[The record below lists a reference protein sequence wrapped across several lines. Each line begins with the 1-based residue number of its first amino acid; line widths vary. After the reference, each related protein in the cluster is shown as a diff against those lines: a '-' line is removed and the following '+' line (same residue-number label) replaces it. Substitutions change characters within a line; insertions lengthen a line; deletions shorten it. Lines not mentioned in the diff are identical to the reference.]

1 MIERAR
7 HGLAALTACAALAC
21 GTNKPELP
29 PGFDAPESC
38 IAPGYPDGPYGS
50 EPGSVVQNTCFDG
63 WRTPV
68 HAAQKSAPLEPL
80 AFADFFAADANQNPR
95 LILINSAAVWCSACR
110 VEHEDLPARAAKLG
124 PRGLIVLSALFQDQA
139 RNPATRDDLAAW
151 AETFGTNFAMVLDPD
166 YQLGRYA
173 SAETAPLNLVV
184 DARDMTVLKKY
195 IGDQASVMWP
205 FIEGRLADER

>member
-7 HGLAALTACAALAC
+7 QALAAALAALAVAC

-38 IAPGYPDGPYGS
+38 IAPGYPDGPYGG
-50 EPGSVVQNTCFDG
+50 EPGSVVQNTCFEG
-63 WRTPV
+63 WRLPGR
-68 HAAQKSAPLEPL
+68 AAASSALEPL
-80 AFADFFAADANQNPR
+80 AFADYFDVDGNLSPR
-95 LILINSAAVWCSACR
+95 LLLINTAAVWCSACR
-110 VEHEDLPARAAKLG
+110 VEHEDLPARAAQLG
-124 PRGLIVLSALFQDQA
+124 PRGLVVFSALFQDQS
-139 RNPATRDDLAAW
+139 RNPATKDDLAAW
-151 AETFGTNFAMVLDPD
+151 VETFGTNFPMALDPD

-205 FIEGRLADER
+205 FIEGRLAEQR